1 MFTDNMEVLL
11 AAYLGFEGLTL
22 WKLSPR
28 VPRDRTYSAVGLGE
42 KGMRRRFACL
52 RYAAYAVSHWCADFA
67 LRKSP
72 ILFPFVLTFALID
85 KPWAHGI
92 AVFLTLAVIWGKA
105 VSVGSYLFCFSW
117 IQRNAVGDLPSPI
130 SIAGYDPIPE
140 PPRPTPQKPSTPP
153 PAAPAPNPAP
163 IAPNPSRWTTAT
175 DGGPFRR

>member
-28 VPRDRTYSAVGLGE
+28 VPRERTYSAVGLEE
-42 KGMRRRFACL
+42 KGLHRFLARL
-52 RYAAYAVSHWCADFA
+52 LYSTYAIFHWCADFA

-85 KPWAHGI
+85 KPWAHGV
-92 AVFLTLAVIWGKA
+92 ALCLTLVVIWVKA
-105 VSVGSYLFCFSW
+105 VSVGAYLFCFSW

-130 SIAGYDPIPE
+130 SIAGYDPVPE
-140 PPRPTPQKPSTPP
+140 PPRPAPKKTEPSAQEEAGGSPKP
-153 PAAPAPNPAP
+153 
-163 IAPNPSRWTTAT
+163 
-175 DGGPFRR
+175 